1 MIRTQNIR
9 MKWHVLVGI
18 HKPLILY
25 LIRNAK
31 IESTFSAI
39 QQILPG
45 VQLKQASLSLC
56 VWVYVCLRNGY
67 VSIIRAMLF
76 YVACKNVNPLH
87 THTNTL
93 HLFLLTRAH
102 TSKCVTWFWILDV
115 VVAVAPHSGLL
126 QISRYPFSSY
136 FSCSLQTL
144 ITTEIL
150 A

>member
-56 VWVYVCLRNGY
+56 LGVC
-67 VSIIRAMLF
+67 MLEEWL
-76 YVACKNVNPLH
+76 CKYHQSN
-87 THTNTL
+87 
-93 HLFLLTRAH
+93 A
-102 TSKCVTWFWILDV
+102 ILC
-115 VVAVAPHSGLL
+115 GM
-126 QISRYPFSSY
+126 
-136 FSCSLQTL
+136 
-144 ITTEIL
+144 
-150 A
+150 